1 MFIAGEDCLIN
12 MEDVSTIYI
21 DRKNK
26 MKVRMKDGSEYA
38 LGWHPDEKAM
48 KEALS
53 SIADSISMGYEV
65 FVLRYSGKEEERT

>member
-26 MKVRMKDGSEYA
+26 MKARMKDSSEYV

-48 KEALS
+48 KTALS

-65 FVLRYSGKEEERT
+65 FILRYSGEEERT